1 VPAAS
6 KASDDKGMAVR
17 MTWDADEVGR
27 LLDRRLADDPVRA
40 TILGTIRLALKTSS
54 GECWC
59 AATPDGS
66 AVAVRP
72 DRRYPVAL
80 DGAWPLSDFDEL
92 AAVIDRLPELVGV
105 NGAVSAAEAIA
116 ARLPGRVVGSRPI
129 RLYRLDTLSA
139 PADLPGESRRAG
151 GSDRE
156 LLRHWYRSFAREA
169 DAHWGGSDD
178 AVDAALNTRGCWLW
192 VDANGVVMS
201 LATRRPI
208 VAGSA
213 RVGPVYT
220 PRRWR
225 GRGYGSSVTAAATRD
240 ILDHGG
246 IPVLFADLSNHTS
259 NDIYQRLGYYPVE
272 DRLEIKFGT
281 GSDR

>member
-1 VPAAS
+1 
-6 KASDDKGMAVR
+6 

-40 TILGTIRLALKTSS
+40 TILGTIRLALMTAS

-92 AAVIDRLPELVGV
+92 AAVIDNLPELVGV

-116 ARLPGRVVGSRPI
+116 ARLPGRVAGSRPI

-139 PADLPGESRRAG
+139 PADVPGESRRAG
-151 GSDRE
+151 GRDRE
-156 LLRHWYRSFAREA
+156 LVRHWYRSFARDA

-192 VDANGVVMS
+192 LDANGVVVS

-240 ILDHGG
+240 ILDDGG

-281 GSDR
+281 GTDR

>member
-1 VPAAS
+1 
-6 KASDDKGMAVR
+6 MAVR

-40 TILGTIRLALKTSS
+40 TILGTIRVALTTTSV
-54 GECWC
+54 ECWC

-66 AVAVRP
+66 AVAVRS
-72 DRRYPVAL
+72 DRPYPVVL
-80 DGAWPLSDFDEL
+80 DGVWPLSDFDEL
-92 AAVIDRLPELVGV
+92 AAVINSLPELVGV
-105 NGAVSAAEAIA
+105 NGTVSAAEAIA
-116 ARLPGRVVGSRPI
+116 ARLPGRVVGSKAI
-129 RLYRLDTLSA
+129 RLYRLDALIA
-139 PADLPGESRRAG
+139 PADVPGESRRAG
-151 GSDRE
+151 SSDHE

-178 AVDAALNTRGCWLW
+178 AVDAALNARGCWLW
-192 VDANGVVMS
+192 VDANGVVVS

-220 PRRWR
+220 PTRWR

-240 ILDHGG
+240 IRDDGG

-272 DRLEIKFGT
+272 DRLEIEFGT
-281 GSDR
+281 GTDR